1 MIASLEDK
9 NTIESSISS
18 PTATALGIASNN
30 RGIASP
36 ATSALS
42 IGVSVPPSLKFI
54 SPPAFEGINSIQAGS
69 SDPPDVAVAAGDRHV
84 IEMVN
89 LAWRIYNKT
98 GNSLA
103 PGTVLGLNGLFR
115 TGANSVS
122 DPNIVFD
129 NSTKRFF
136 ASLMDLSNNSVKVAV
151 SAPNDPNPNTW
162 NVFNFRIGNC
172 PDQPFIT
179 LSSDKVALS
188 FDTFTNQ
195 CTQPTTFLGTQ
206 NLLINKNDLVNV
218 RPPAFHL
225 TAADPNSFREFPVRI
240 SATDEKIFLVSVPS
254 TGKGAIKLTTFT
266 GAITTAPPPASA
278 TSSQSCT
285 VFTKNGRSKRATGR
299 CPARRSGCLYE
310 KSSCSALHSHCG
322 CSHNWGLNVS

>member
-1 MIASLEDK
+1 M
-9 NTIESSISS
+9 
-18 PTATALGIASNN
+18 
-30 RGIASP
+30 
-36 ATSALS
+36 
-42 IGVSVPPSLKFI
+42 SVPPSLKFI

-225 TAADPNSFREFPVRI
+225 TAADPNNFREFPVRT
-240 SATDEKIFLVSVPS
+240 SATDGKIFLVSVPILE
-254 TGKGAIKLTTFT
+254 KEQ
-266 GAITTAPPPASA
+266 
-278 TSSQSCT
+278 SS
-285 VFTKNGRSKRATGR
+285 
-299 CPARRSGCLYE
+299 
-310 KSSCSALHSHCG
+310 
-322 CSHNWGLNVS
+322 